1 MLASSQ
7 ICRKH
12 VGQVALPA
20 LRSNS
25 RKRIAFTL
33 VELLVVIAIIGILLY
48 LLSPAIQASRERA
61 RKAACQNHLK
71 QLATAAQL
79 HLNAQGY
86 FPSGGWSGNF
96 VADPNRGYGREQPGG
111 WLFSLVEYI
120 EESSLRTGAAAEDVS
135 VIPLGPGLKA
145 FYSSAPSI
153 FYCPSRREAKAYP
166 FKQSGN
172 GAWSLNVA
180 RDVLLLPAVTKSDY
194 AASSGDSVYSA
205 AEQFSDEPQM
215 WAPANYAALKTL
227 PATWTTTSDP
237 TTSYFQNGIS
247 YYRSEV
253 RPAQVQDGLSKTY
266 FCGEKHL
273 APEYYDDVNPSNSPA
288 MMGDNQSAWAGF
300 EWDNHRVAWN
310 PNDRWSKDDYKPQ
323 QDAPGTGFAGCF
335 AFGSAHAGSFNM
347 AFCDGSVQVVGYDV
361 DENVHRQQANRLDGN

>member
-1 MLASSQ
+1 MHASS
-7 ICRKH
+7 IDCRRGDASWPC
-12 VGQVALPA
+12 V
-20 LRSNS
+20 LRV
-25 RKRIAFTL
+25 RRQFGFTL
-33 VELLVVIAIIGILLY
+33 IELLVVIAIVGVLLY
-48 LLSPAIQASRERA
+48 LLMPGVQASRERA
-61 RKAACQNHLK
+61 RKLSCQNHLK
-71 QLATAAQL
+71 QLVTAAQL

-96 VADPNRGYGREQPGG
+96 VADPSRGYGREQPGG
-111 WLFSLVEYI
+111 WLFGLLEYMD
-120 EESSLRTGAAAEDVS
+120 ESPLRKNAATESVS
-135 VIPLGPGLKA
+135 VTPLGPSLTA
-145 FYSSAPSI
+145 LYTSAPPF

-172 GAWSLNVA
+172 GAWSLRVA
-180 RDVLLLPAVTKSDY
+180 QDLLLLPAVTKSDY
-194 AASSGDSVYSA
+194 AANSGDSVYSA

-215 WAPANYAALKTL
+215 WVPLSYDALKTM
-227 PATWTTTSDP
+227 PVAWTITSDP
-237 TTSYFQNGIS
+237 RSSYFQNGIC

-273 APEYYDDVNPSNSPA
+273 SPEFYDDVNPSNDPA

-310 PNDRWSKDDYKPQ
+310 PNDRWVKTAYQPQ
-323 QDAPGTGFAGCF
+323 QDQPGTGFAGCF

-347 AFCDGSVQVVGYDV
+347 AFCDGSVHEVDYDV
-361 DENVHRQQANRLDGN
+361 DEQVHRQQSNRMDGK